1 MTDQPAPDRP
11 QRKRLPWIIA
21 LVAIMVIGAGIL
33 IGSRIYASSVSAQAD
48 GVPQLTSTPNSAA
61 TGGSQSPGATET
73 PAKNAGTWV
82 IGADSYAGYR
92 LNEVL
97 NGAKVTVTGRTT
109 DVGGSL
115 TIEDDQLT
123 AAKLTLNVETITTDS
138 DRRDAYFRN
147 TAIDTS
153 QHPEATFTLTDAV
166 DVSPSGDGKTQSF
179 SITGDLSINGQTKP
193 VTAKVQG
200 SQGDGSAQLVGQIP
214 VTWADFGVEA
224 PNLGFVSVEDSG
236 FIEFSLNVTQD

>member
-1 MTDQPAPDRP
+1 MTEPPTPDRP

-21 LVAIMVIGAGIL
+21 LVAIVVIGAGVV

-48 GVPQLTSTPNSAA
+48 DVPQLTSTPNSTAA
-61 TGGSQSPGATET
+61 SGSQSSDASTT
-73 PAKNAGTWV
+73 PASIAGTWA
-82 IGADSYAGYR
+82 IGTGSYAGYR

-109 DVGGSL
+109 DVSGSL
-115 TIEDDQLT
+115 TIQDGQLT
-123 AAKLTLNVETITTDS
+123 AAELTLNVATITTDS
-138 DRRDAYFRN
+138 DRRDTYFRN
-147 TAIDTS
+147 SAIDTS

-166 DVSPSGDGKTQSF
+166 AISPSGDGKTESF

-193 VTAKVQG
+193 ITAKVQG
-200 SQGDGSAQLVGQIP
+200 SQGDDSAQLVGQIP
-214 VTWADFGVEA
+214 VTWANFGVEA

-236 FIEFSLNVTQD
+236 FIEFSLNATRG